1 MMQLTPPRTP
11 RFSRAIPV
19 FYRVAG
25 TGNWH
30 RGVTISV
37 SESGMLLGA
46 PTPVPLRKRL
56 ELTFRINHPIGN
68 LGPGETRVFG
78 EVVRHGLPTPSVR
91 YPIGVQFAPARRT
104 DQVTVTRAGNV
115 TDSRMPQGR
124 QR

>member
-1 MMQLTPPRTP
+1 MMQFTPPRTP
-11 RFSRAIPV
+11 RVSRAIPV

-25 TGNWH
+25 TGTWH

-37 SESGMLLGA
+37 SESGMLLEA

-56 ELTFRINHPIGN
+56 ELTFRINHKIGN

-91 YPIGVQFAPARRT
+91 YPIRVQFAPERRT

-115 TDSRMPQGR
+115 TDSRAPQGR